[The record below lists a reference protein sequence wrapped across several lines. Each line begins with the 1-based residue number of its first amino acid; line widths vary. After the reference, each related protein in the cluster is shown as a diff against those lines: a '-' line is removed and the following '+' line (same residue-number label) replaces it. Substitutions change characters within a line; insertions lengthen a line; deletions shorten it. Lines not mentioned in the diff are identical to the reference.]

1 MPRFSWAATR
11 MSEDM
16 ENFAEDGCVMWE
28 LALTSKKQS
37 RKKNNARTA
46 INFCNIAQERIVEH
60 QNFRGK

>member
-1 MPRFSWAATR
+1 MHNTILRLDMPRFSWADTR

-37 RKKNNARTA
+37 RKKNNAK
-46 INFCNIAQERIVEH
+46 NCY
-60 QNFRGK
+60 

>member
-1 MPRFSWAATR
+1 MTCFLKKMHNTILRLDMPRFSWADTR

-37 RKKNNARTA
+37 RKKNNAK
-46 INFCNIAQERIVEH
+46 NCY
-60 QNFRGK
+60 